1 MDSDA
6 DVVDSEPYFPYK
18 LDQGRR
24 RWTHV
29 SGLESCIS
37 IGRRNGDGQCT
48 VSCNTCIPRA
58 MDELKSLR

>member
-6 DVVDSEPYFPYK
+6 DVVDLEPYLPYK

-24 RWTHV
+24 CWIHV
-29 SGLESCIS
+29 SNMESCIS

-48 VSCNTCIPRA
+48 FSCNTYIPRA
-58 MDELKSLR
+58 MDEL